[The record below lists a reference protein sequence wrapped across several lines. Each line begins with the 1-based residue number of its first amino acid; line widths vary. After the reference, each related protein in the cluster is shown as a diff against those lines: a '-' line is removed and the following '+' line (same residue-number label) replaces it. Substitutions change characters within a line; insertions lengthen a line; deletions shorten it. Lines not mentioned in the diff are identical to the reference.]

1 MKELNIK
8 VRIDNNNNIATVV
21 QKNGFEN
28 PESPLT
34 TFQIIGILEN
44 LIHLEQQKM
53 DNRIT
58 TVSKKLDNNNGK
70 ER

>member
-1 MKELNIK
+1 MKELNIL
-8 VRIDNNNNIATVV
+8 VRIDDNNVATVV
-21 QKNGFEN
+21 RKNGFEN

-44 LIHLEQQKM
+44 IIHIEQQKM
-53 DNRIT
+53 DSKIT
-58 TVSKKLDNNNGK
+58 TVSKSIKNGNGK